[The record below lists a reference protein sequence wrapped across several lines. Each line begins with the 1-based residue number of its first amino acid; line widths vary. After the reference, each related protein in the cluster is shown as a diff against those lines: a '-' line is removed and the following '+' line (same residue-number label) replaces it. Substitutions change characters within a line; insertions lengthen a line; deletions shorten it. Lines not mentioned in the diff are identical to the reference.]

1 MPNDI
6 ISVSAPP
13 FPRHLWAVL
22 LAGGDGVRLR
32 GLTERIVGDQRPKQ
46 FCPILGPRSLFSE
59 TRCRLTPLF
68 SRDRHALVLSAAH
81 EGHYHSELADAKD
94 SLVIVQPSNRGT
106 AVGIIASLIQIM
118 QVDPDAI
125 VGLFPCDHYYSDEE
139 AFRLVIRSALE
150 SAEQLRESIII
161 VGAEAEY
168 AETDYG
174 WIEPAQLVSQSGA
187 TPLYKVNRFWEKP
200 ALPQARA
207 CLERG
212 CLWNTF
218 VTIGSAAA
226 LLDLVC
232 SEVPNVVLSMTR
244 GFAEDDLTST
254 YAQLPSVDFSRDILA
269 NQPNRLRVLRDSYSG
284 WADLGSPDRVLGLI
298 AKNVNQPT
306 WFRRTH
312 SLRRQAIL

>member
-1 MPNDI
+1 MPNHI
-6 ISVSAPP
+6 ISVSAPL
-13 FPRHLWAVL
+13 PRHLWAVL

-46 FCPILGPRSLFSE
+46 FCPILGPESLLSE
-59 TRCRLTPLF
+59 TRRRLNALF
-68 SRDRHALVLSAAH
+68 SSDRQAFVLLAAH
-81 EGHYHSELADAKD
+81 ERHYNNELSDAGD
-94 SLVIVQPSNRGT
+94 SLVIVQPANRGT

-125 VGLFPCDHYYSDEE
+125 VGLFPCDHYYSDEQ
-139 AFRLVIRSALE
+139 AFRSVVRSAVE
-150 SAEQLRESIII
+150 RAEQLRGSIII

-174 WIEPAQLVSQSGA
+174 WIEPAQLVAQSGA
-187 TPLYKVNRFWEKP
+187 TPLYRVSRFWEKP

-232 SEVPNVVLSMTR
+232 SEAPSLVLAITR
-244 GFAEDDLTST
+244 GFADDDLTSV

-269 NQPNRLRVLRDSYSG
+269 NQANRLLVLRDSYSG

-306 WFRRTH
+306 WFRRTN
-312 SLRRQAIL
+312 SLRSQAIL